1 MGIVIGGNGRGD
13 LVSPMLVN
21 RHGSG
26 APRLAEAHQRQAWA
40 QTSLWQ
46 EKALAKR
53 A

>member
-1 MGIVIGGNGRGD
+1 MGAVIGIDCGSDRLATGEN
-13 LVSPMLVN
+13 S

-26 APRLAEAHQRQAWA
+26 SFGITEAARRQAWA